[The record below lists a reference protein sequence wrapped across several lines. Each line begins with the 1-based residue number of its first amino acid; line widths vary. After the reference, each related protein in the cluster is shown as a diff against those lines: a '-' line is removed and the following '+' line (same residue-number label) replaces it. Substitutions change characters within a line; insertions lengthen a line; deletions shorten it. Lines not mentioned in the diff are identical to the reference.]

1 MRLHARSSVSA
12 AALAVVALLI
22 VLVALNWGRAADM
35 FQVPAAAPSGGERR
49 LLMLVVDR
57 LSYRD
62 LRQKAGP
69 ALQSLLDGTA
79 LSLMNVRA
87 GRAGSE
93 SGYLSLGAGARAAAG
108 LEGGR
113 AFRRNEIVEGYPAAA
128 LYQRYSG
135 RPPAGELFHLHA
147 LTLQER
153 NQTLGYP
160 VAVGY
165 LGELLAGAGL
175 RAAVVGHADTD
186 APGRS
191 AVMIAM
197 DRAGQVALGA
207 NGFNVVVDDPLYPY
221 GKRTDPERF
230 TAAALSY
237 LQEAHLVVAD
247 YGDLARLDQYWAQLS
262 PERREELFTA
272 AMASLD
278 RIIEDLLLLCGD
290 EVAFMLVVPSP
301 PVNLPGGGDQLVPF
315 IMAWPGGG
323 GPTLLSSPA
332 TRREGLV
339 SNIDVAPLVYSY
351 LVEGAFTASN
361 GRAMAVNDVPEPAA
375 YLERFAAWS
384 QWVFQ
389 LRAPVVKGFVLAI
402 IAVLLAGLACL
413 FLRLPAVKRLFFI
426 LEGLVLVP
434 LVLFLL
440 PGLIREPLP
449 PLWTAA
455 VIAGGALLFVF
466 ALYPL
471 KQKDY
476 LLFWS
481 ALGLITAVALLADT
495 IYGAGLQQSSFLGY
509 DPIGGSR
516 YYGMGNEYMGA
527 LIGSAILGTAGLPG
541 LAGPGEPV
549 NELHGP
555 AWRRAFRLDPLR
567 LAILLF
573 YGLVIFVLASPR
585 FGANLGGTIAAAA
598 AFGTVW
604 AGLSG
609 FMEKRHLLPLV
620 LTILAFTA
628 LALGLLYLL
637 NLPQQ
642 GPVSHL
648 GSFGEMV
655 RQRGF
660 EGAWETALRKM
671 SMNWRLIRYSIWSR
685 AFATLIGLLVILFF
699 YPVGI
704 LRKLKKEQPCLVNG
718 AAAALAGS
726 VAALLANDSGIVAA
740 AMVLLYAAPP
750 VLMLIVSEHLSLPGE
765 RGSE

>member
-1 MRLHARSSVSA
+1 
-12 AALAVVALLI
+12 
-22 VLVALNWGRAADM
+22 M
-35 FQVPAAAPSGGERR
+35 FQVPASAPSAGERR

-57 LSYRD
+57 LSYRA
-62 LRQKAGP
+62 LRQQAGP
-69 ALQSLLDGTA
+69 ALQSLLDNAA
-79 LSLMNVRA
+79 LSLMNVRT

-108 LEGGR
+108 LEGGQ
-113 AFRRNEIVEGYPAAA
+113 AFGRNEIVEGYPAAA

-135 RPPAGELFHLHA
+135 RPPSGELFHLHA

-186 APGRS
+186 TPGRG

-197 DRAGQVALGA
+197 DSAGQVALGA
-207 NGFNVVVDDPLYPY
+207 SGFNVVVDDPLYPY

-247 YGDLARLDQYWAQLS
+247 YGDLARLDQCWTQLS
-262 PERREELFTA
+262 PERRAELFAA
-272 AMASLD
+272 AMAGLD
-278 RIIEDLLLLCGD
+278 RIIEDILLLGGD
-290 EVAFMLVVPSP
+290 EAALMLVVPSP

-315 IMAWPGGG
+315 VMTWPGGE
-323 GPTLLSSPA
+323 GPALLSSPA

-339 SNIDVAPLVYSY
+339 SNTDVAPLVYSY
-351 LVEGAFTASN
+351 LAKGAFSASN
-361 GRAMAVNDVPEPAA
+361 GRPMAVNDVPDPAA

-389 LRAPVVKGFVLAI
+389 LRTPVVKGFVLAMVI
-402 IAVLLAGLACL
+402 VLLAGLAGL
-413 FLRLPAVKRLFFI
+413 FLRLPAVKHLFFI
-426 LEGLVLVP
+426 LEGLVLIP
-434 LVLFLL
+434 LVLLLL

-449 PLWTAA
+449 PLWLAA
-455 VIAGGALLFVF
+455 FIAGGTLLLLF

-471 KQKDY
+471 KQKNY

-495 IYGAGLQQSSFLGY
+495 ISGAGLQQSSFLGY

-527 LIGSAILGTAGLPG
+527 LIGSAVLGTAGLSG
-541 LAGPGEPV
+541 WAGSGDPAHEV
-549 NELHGP
+549 LGP
-555 AWRRAFRLDPLR
+555 ARRRAFRLDPLH

-573 YGLVIFVLASPR
+573 YGLIIFVLASPR
-585 FGANLGGTIAAAA
+585 FGANMGGTIAAAV
-598 AFGTVW
+598 AFGAAW

-609 FMEKRHLLPLV
+609 FMEKRHLLPLAV
-620 LTILAFTA
+620 TVLAFTA

-637 NLPQQ
+637 NLWRLE

-660 EGAWETALRKM
+660 EGIWETALRKM

-685 AFATLIGLLVILFF
+685 AFATLIGLLVIFFF
-699 YPVGI
+699 YPVGV
-704 LRKLKKEQPCLVNG
+704 LRKLQEEQPYLVNG

-740 AMVLLYAAPP
+740 AMILLYAAPP
-750 VLMLIVSEHLSLPGE
+750 VLILIVSRALKPS
-765 RGSE
+765 